1 MKYGIQWNYEN
12 KAPLENLC
20 DFDLKSWNL
29 PALKYVLIFIFIFIF
44 QDSTAH
50 NLHSQNNI
58 E

>member
-29 PALKYVLIFIFIFIF
+29 PAVKYVLIFIFIFHISGLNSP
-44 QDSTAH
+44 QSPLPEQH
-50 NLHSQNNI
+50 
-58 E
+58 